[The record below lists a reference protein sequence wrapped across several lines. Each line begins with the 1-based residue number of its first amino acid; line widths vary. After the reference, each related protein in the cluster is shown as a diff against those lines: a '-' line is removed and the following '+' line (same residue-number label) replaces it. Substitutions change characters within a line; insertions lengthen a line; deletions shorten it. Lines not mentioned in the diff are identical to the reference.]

1 MPTLRTSEECTAR
14 GARESYASPD
24 TDRPTSTT
32 LRYQTDI
39 GSLRTG
45 SSLIIPLSQRC
56 SSSQPRW
63 LLEAYSL
70 RGGARL
76 RLASQR
82 RVFGGKKILCL
93 ERGGT
98 GLARK
103 EKQ

>member
-1 MPTLRTSEECTAR
+1 MPTIRTPEECSAR
-14 GARESYASPD
+14 GARESSESPD

-82 RVFGGKKILCL
+82 RVFGGKTVSCL
-93 ERGGT
+93 ERGEGSWADK
-98 GLARK
+98 G
-103 EKQ
+103 